1 MADYSLGYG
10 GVGSGMDITGMVE
23 QLVAADRKPADNR
36 LNRIESQ
43 AKFKLSAIG
52 TVSSAFSTLDTALKA
67 LKSATAFD
75 TRTVKSGTDTVVG
88 ASVLDGALLDFS
100 EIGPD
105 PSLAAFEDAHI
116 ETADALS
123 VNAVFTTRMGFQDDV
138 EFVFNPSTQQIHFRS
153 RSRVGLF
160 DFGKNR
166 SRMQIV
172 SERFAQA
179 APR

>member
-23 QLVAADRKPADNR
+23 QLVAADRRPADNR

-75 TRTVKSGTDTVVG
+75 VRTVKSATDTVAA
-88 ASVLDGALLDFS
+88 ASVSSGTPNGTYNVEVVDLATANKWITNVPVAAGQRRAEMAEELPPELPPGARSLPLAS
-100 EIGPD
+100 RHGEITLPNALV
-105 PSLAAFEDAHI
+105 SFELPIA
-116 ETADALS
+116 
-123 VNAVFTTRMGFQDDV
+123 N
-138 EFVFNPSTQQIHFRS
+138 
-153 RSRVGLF
+153 
-160 DFGKNR
+160 
-166 SRMQIV
+166 
-172 SERFAQA
+172 
-179 APR
+179 

>member
-75 TRTVKSGTDTVVG
+75 VRTVKSATDTVAG
-88 ASVLDGALLDFS
+88 ASVSSGMLLQMLWKRLLRRNV
-100 EIGPD
+100 P
-105 PSLAAFEDAHI
+105 H
-116 ETADALS
+116 
-123 VNAVFTTRMGFQDDV
+123 
-138 EFVFNPSTQQIHFRS
+138 
-153 RSRVGLF
+153 
-160 DFGKNR
+160 
-166 SRMQIV
+166 
-172 SERFAQA
+172 
-179 APR
+179 

>member
-75 TRTVKSGTDTVVG
+75 VRTVKSATDTVAAATGETPVMPRT
-88 ASVLDGALLDFS
+88 ASH
-100 EIGPD
+100 
-105 PSLAAFEDAHI
+105 LAGKDERFDRLP
-116 ETADALS
+116 ADADTIKAY
-123 VNAVFTTRMGFQDDV
+123 VMA
-138 EFVFNPSTQQIHFRS
+138 
-153 RSRVGLF
+153 
-160 DFGKNR
+160 
-166 SRMQIV
+166 
-172 SERFAQA
+172 FAEG
-179 APR
+179 